1 MVISADGIIAKM
13 KNQKI
18 NYDKVMRKMIS
29 EWERSETRPSI
40 LIHSCCAPCSTYMLE
55 LLTQYADVAIY
66 FANPIFIR
74 KVNMNVGRKFKKR
87 LLNSLMSVQILM
99 LNILKQPMNHI
110 NL

>member
-40 LIHSCCAPCSTYMLE
+40 LIHSCCAPCST
-55 LLTQYADVAIY
+55 
-66 FANPIFIR
+66 
-74 KVNMNVGRKFKKR
+74 
-87 LLNSLMSVQILM
+87 
-99 LNILKQPMNHI
+99 
-110 NL
+110 